1 MRKRSTLEA
10 LEELLRLPGGSLK
23 GSERLTDL
31 NQWDSLAMIEFVAMV
46 DERFGIEILPEDV
59 RKCRTVDD
67 LAETV
72 SSQIQ

>member
-10 LEELLRLPGGSLK
+10 LEELLQLPSGSLK
-23 GSERLTDL
+23 GKEKLTDY

-46 DERFGIEILPEDV
+46 DERFGIDIYPEDV
-59 RKCRTVDD
+59 RRCRTVDD
-67 LAETV
+67 LVEAV

>member
-1 MRKRSTLEA
+1 MGKQSTFDA

-23 GSERLTDL
+23 GKEQLTDL

-67 LAETV
+67 LAEAV
-72 SSQIQ
+72 STQIQ